1 MPIWWAKALKSNKKV
16 PVAMRQFFSSDVTNL
31 ATAAKS
37 SGKTFENTEFFQI
50 QSLKLKLAQGLL
62 SQLQSII
69 DLTGQEK

>member
-1 MPIWWAKALKSNKKV
+1 
-16 PVAMRQFFSSDVTNL
+16 MRQFLSTDATNL

-37 SGKTFENTEFFQI
+37 SGETLENTGYFQI

-62 SQLQSII
+62 NQLQSII